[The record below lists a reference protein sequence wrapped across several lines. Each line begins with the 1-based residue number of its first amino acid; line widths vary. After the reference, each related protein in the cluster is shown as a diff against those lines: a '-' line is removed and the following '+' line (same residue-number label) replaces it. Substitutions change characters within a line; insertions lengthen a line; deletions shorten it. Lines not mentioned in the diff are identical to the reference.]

1 MSEEKVITS
10 YKGFNKDMTCRGFQY
25 EEGKDY
31 ETDKAEACE
40 TGFHACEYPLD
51 CFGYYAPA
59 SSEFHVV
66 EQSGE
71 LSRNGGDSKV
81 ASTKIHIGAKIS
93 IAGMVKAAIEF
104 TMSRIKP
111 EAKSDEKQ
119 GASSATGY
127 KGASSATGYKGASSA
142 TGDYGASSATGDY
155 GASSATGDYGASS
168 ATGSCGAS
176 SATGYKG
183 ASSAT
188 GSCGASSATGDYGA
202 SSATGDKGASSA
214 TGYKGA
220 SSATGDKGASSATGY
235 KGASSATG
243 DKGASVVTGYQSVSY
258 AGNETAIAVAW
269 GIESSAKGIK
279 GATLVL
285 SEWVEGDDKYVLKDT
300 RLVRVDGETI
310 KEDVAYTLKDGEA
323 VEA

>member
-10 YKGFNKDMTCRGFQY
+10 YKGFNNDMTCRGFQY

-31 ETDKAEACE
+31 ETDKAEACK

-71 LSRNGGDSKV
+71 LSGNDGDSKV

-111 EAKSDEKQ
+111 EAKSDEK
-119 GASSATGY
+119 
-127 KGASSATGYKGASSA
+127 
-142 TGDYGASSATGDY
+142 YGASSATGDY
-155 GASSATGDYGASS
+155 GASSATGY
-168 ATGSCGAS
+168 
-176 SATGYKG
+176 
-183 ASSAT
+183 
-188 GSCGASSATGDYGA
+188 
-202 SSATGDKGASSA
+202 
-214 TGYKGA
+214 
-220 SSATGDKGASSATGY
+220 
-235 KGASSATG
+235 
-243 DKGASVVTGYQSVSY
+243 KGASVVTGYQGVSY

-269 GIESSAKGIK
+269 GIESSAKGIMD
-279 GATLVL
+279 ATLVL
-285 SEWVEGDDKYVLKDT
+285 SEWVVGDGKYVLKDT

-310 KEDVAYTLKDGEA
+310 KEDVAYTLKDGEV

>member
-1 MSEEKVITS
+1 MSEEKAITS

-31 ETDKAEACE
+31 ETERAEACE

-51 CFGYYAPA
+51 CFGYYSPA
-59 SSEFHVV
+59 SSVFHEV

-93 IAGMVKAAIEF
+93 IAGMVKAAIEL

-111 EAKSDEKQ
+111 EAKSDEK
-119 GASSATGY
+119 Y
-127 KGASSATGYKGASSA
+127 
-142 TGDYGASSATGDY
+142 
-155 GASSATGDYGASS
+155 
-168 ATGSCGAS
+168 
-176 SATGYKG
+176 G

-188 GSCGASSATGDYGA
+188 GSCGASSATGDY
-202 SSATGDKGASSA
+202 
-214 TGYKGA
+214 
-220 SSATGDKGASSATGY
+220 
-235 KGASSATG
+235 
-243 DKGASVVTGYQSVSY
+243 GASVVTGYQSVSY

-285 SEWVEGDDKYVLKDT
+285 SEWVVDDDIYVLKDT

-310 KEDVAYTLKDGEA
+310 KEDVAYTLKDGEV

>member
-1 MSEEKVITS
+1 MSEEKAIKS

-25 EEGKDY
+25 EEGRDY

-66 EQSGE
+66 EQGGE
-71 LSRNGGDSKV
+71 LSRHGGDSKV

-104 TMSRIKP
+104 TTSRIKP
-111 EAKSDEKQ
+111 EANSDEKY
-119 GASSATGY
+119 GASSATGSCGASSATGC
-127 KGASSATGYKGASSA
+127 KGASSATGY
-142 TGDYGASSATGDY
+142 Y

-168 ATGSCGAS
+168 ATGSC
-176 SATGYKG
+176 
-183 ASSAT
+183 
-188 GSCGASSATGDYGA
+188 
-202 SSATGDKGASSA
+202 
-214 TGYKGA
+214 
-220 SSATGDKGASSATGY
+220 
-235 KGASSATG
+235 
-243 DKGASVVTGYQSVSY
+243 GASVVTGYQSVSY

-269 GIESSAKGIK
+269 GVESSAKGIK

-285 SEWVEGDDKYVLKDT
+285 SEWVENDEGDYVLKGT
-300 RLVRVDGETI
+300 MLVRVDGETI
-310 KEDVAYTLKDGEA
+310 KEDVAYTLKDGKV

>member
-1 MSEEKVITS
+1 MSKEKAITS

-31 ETDKAEACE
+31 ETDRAEACT

-51 CFGYYAPA
+51 CFGYYSPA

-71 LSRNGGDSKV
+71 LSGNDGDSKV

-104 TMSRIKP
+104 AMSRIKP
-111 EAKSDEKQ
+111 EAKSDEK
-119 GASSATGY
+119 Y
-127 KGASSATGYKGASSA
+127 
-142 TGDYGASSATGDY
+142 
-155 GASSATGDYGASS
+155 
-168 ATGSCGAS
+168 
-176 SATGYKG
+176 G

-202 SSATGDKGASSA
+202 SSATGYKGASSA
-214 TGYKGA
+214 TGY
-220 SSATGDKGASSATGY
+220 
-235 KGASSATG
+235 
-243 DKGASVVTGYQSVSY
+243 KGASVVTGYQSVSY

-285 SEWVEGDDKYVLKDT
+285 SEWVVSDDKYVLKDT

-310 KEDVAYTLKDGEA
+310 KEDVAYTLKDGEV

>member
-1 MSEEKVITS
+1 MSEEKVIKS
-10 YKGFNKDMTCRGFQY
+10 YKGFNKDMKCRGFQY

-31 ETDKAEACE
+31 ETERAEACE

-111 EAKSDEKQ
+111 EAKSDEN
-119 GASSATGY
+119 
-127 KGASSATGYKGASSA
+127 
-142 TGDYGASSATGDY
+142 YGASSATGDY

-176 SATGYKG
+176 
-183 ASSAT
+183 
-188 GSCGASSATGDYGA
+188 
-202 SSATGDKGASSA
+202 
-214 TGYKGA
+214 
-220 SSATGDKGASSATGY
+220 
-235 KGASSATG
+235 
-243 DKGASVVTGYQSVSY
+243 VVTGYQGVSY

-285 SEWVEGDDKYVLKDT
+285 SEWVVDDDKYVLKDT

-310 KEDVAYTLKDGEA
+310 KEDVAYTLKDGEV

>member
-1 MSEEKVITS
+1 MSEEKVIKS

-25 EEGKDY
+25 EEGRDY
-31 ETDKAEACE
+31 ETERAEACE

-51 CFGYYAPA
+51 CFGYYSPA

-81 ASTKIHIGAKIS
+81 ASTRIHIGAKIS

-111 EAKSDEKQ
+111 EAKSDEK
-119 GASSATGY
+119 
-127 KGASSATGYKGASSA
+127 
-142 TGDYGASSATGDY
+142 YGASSATGDY
-155 GASSATGDYGASS
+155 
-168 ATGSCGAS
+168 
-176 SATGYKG
+176 
-183 ASSAT
+183 
-188 GSCGASSATGDYGA
+188 
-202 SSATGDKGASSA
+202 
-214 TGYKGA
+214 
-220 SSATGDKGASSATGY
+220 
-235 KGASSATG
+235 
-243 DKGASVVTGYQSVSY
+243 GASVVTGYQSVSY

-269 GIESSAKGIK
+269 GTESSAKGIK

-285 SEWVEGDDKYVLKDT
+285 SEWVVGDNKYVLKDT
-300 RLVRVDGETI
+300 RLVRVDGKTI
-310 KEDVAYTLKDGEA
+310 KEDVAYTLKDGKV

>member
-31 ETDKAEACE
+31 ETERAKACK

-51 CFGYYAPA
+51 CFEYYSPA
-59 SSEFHVV
+59 SSVFHEV

-71 LSRNGGDSKV
+71 LSKNGDDSKV

-119 GASSATGY
+119 GASSATGDY
-127 KGASSATGYKGASSA
+127 GASSATGYKGASSA
-142 TGDYGASSATGDY
+142 TGA
-155 GASSATGDYGASS
+155 YGASS

-176 SATGYKG
+176 SATGSCG

-202 SSATGDKGASSA
+202 SSATG
-214 TGYKGA
+214 YKGA
-220 SSATGDKGASSATGY
+220 SSATGAYGASSATGY
-235 KGASSATG
+235 
-243 DKGASVVTGYQSVSY
+243 KGASVVTGYQSVSY
-258 AGNETAIAVAW
+258 AGNEAAIAVAW

-285 SEWVEGDDKYVLKDT
+285 SEWVVDDDKYVLKDT

-310 KEDVAYTLKDGEA
+310 KEDVAYTLKDGKV

>member
-1 MSEEKVITS
+1 MSEEKAIKS

-25 EEGKDY
+25 EEGMDY

-66 EQSGE
+66 EQGGE
-71 LSRNGGDSKV
+71 LSRHGGDSKV

-111 EAKSDEKQ
+111 EAKSDEKY

-127 KGASSATGYKGASSA
+127 KGASSATGYKGAS
-142 TGDYGASSATGDY
+142 
-155 GASSATGDYGASS
+155 
-168 ATGSCGAS
+168 
-176 SATGYKG
+176 
-183 ASSAT
+183 
-188 GSCGASSATGDYGA
+188 
-202 SSATGDKGASSA
+202 
-214 TGYKGA
+214 
-220 SSATGDKGASSATGY
+220 
-235 KGASSATG
+235 
-243 DKGASVVTGYQSVSY
+243 VVTGYQSISY

-269 GIESSAKGIK
+269 GVESSAKGIK

-285 SEWVEGDDKYVLKDT
+285 SEWVENDEGDYVLKGT
-300 RLVRVDGETI
+300 MLVRVDGETI
-310 KEDVAYTLKDGEA
+310 KEDVAYTLKDGKV

>member
-1 MSEEKVITS
+1 MSEEKVIKS
-10 YKGFNKDMTCRGFQY
+10 YKGFNKDMKCRGFQY

-111 EAKSDEKQ
+111 EAKSDEK
-119 GASSATGY
+119 Y
-127 KGASSATGYKGASSA
+127 GASSATGYKGASSA
-142 TGDYGASSATGDY
+142 TGD
-155 GASSATGDYGASS
+155 
-168 ATGSCGAS
+168 C
-176 SATGYKG
+176 
-183 ASSAT
+183 
-188 GSCGASSATGDYGA
+188 
-202 SSATGDKGASSA
+202 
-214 TGYKGA
+214 
-220 SSATGDKGASSATGY
+220 
-235 KGASSATG
+235 
-243 DKGASVVTGYQSVSY
+243 GASVVTGYQSVSY

-285 SEWVEGDDKYVLKDT
+285 SEWVVGDDKYVLKDT

-310 KEDVAYTLKDGEA
+310 KEDVAYTLKDGEV

>member
-1 MSEEKVITS
+1 MSEEKVIKS
-10 YKGFNKDMTCRGFQY
+10 YKGFNKDMKCRGFQY

-31 ETDKAEACE
+31 ETEYASACE

-51 CFGYYAPA
+51 CFVYYAPA

-111 EAKSDEKQ
+111 EAKSDEN
-119 GASSATGY
+119 
-127 KGASSATGYKGASSA
+127 
-142 TGDYGASSATGDY
+142 Y

-168 ATGSCGAS
+168 ATGSC
-176 SATGYKG
+176 
-183 ASSAT
+183 
-188 GSCGASSATGDYGA
+188 
-202 SSATGDKGASSA
+202 
-214 TGYKGA
+214 
-220 SSATGDKGASSATGY
+220 
-235 KGASSATG
+235 
-243 DKGASVVTGYQSVSY
+243 GASVVTGYQSVSY

-285 SEWVEGDDKYVLKDT
+285 SEWVVDDNKYILKDT

-310 KEDVAYTLKDGEA
+310 KEDVAYTLKDGKV

>member
-31 ETDKAEACE
+31 ETERAEACK

-51 CFGYYAPA
+51 CFGYYALA

-111 EAKSDEKQ
+111 EAKSDEN
-119 GASSATGY
+119 
-127 KGASSATGYKGASSA
+127 
-142 TGDYGASSATGDY
+142 YGASSATGDY
-155 GASSATGDYGASS
+155 GASSATGLCGASS
-168 ATGSCGAS
+168 ATGSC
-176 SATGYKG
+176 
-183 ASSAT
+183 
-188 GSCGASSATGDYGA
+188 
-202 SSATGDKGASSA
+202 
-214 TGYKGA
+214 
-220 SSATGDKGASSATGY
+220 
-235 KGASSATG
+235 
-243 DKGASVVTGYQSVSY
+243 GASVVTGYQSVSY

-269 GIESSAKGIK
+269 GIESSAKGVK

-285 SEWVEGDDKYVLKDT
+285 SEWVEGNDKYVLKDT

-310 KEDVAYTLKDGEA
+310 KEDVAYTLKDGEV

>member
-1 MSEEKVITS
+1 MSKEKAITS

-31 ETDKAEACE
+31 ETERAKACE

-71 LSRNGGDSKV
+71 LSGNDGDSKV

-111 EAKSDEKQ
+111 EVKSDEK
-119 GASSATGY
+119 
-127 KGASSATGYKGASSA
+127 
-142 TGDYGASSATGDY
+142 YGASSATGSC

-176 SATGYKG
+176 SATGSCG

-188 GSCGASSATGDYGA
+188 GSCGASSATGDY
-202 SSATGDKGASSA
+202 
-214 TGYKGA
+214 
-220 SSATGDKGASSATGY
+220 
-235 KGASSATG
+235 
-243 DKGASVVTGYQSVSY
+243 GASVVTGYQSVSY

-285 SEWVEGDDKYVLKDT
+285 SEWVVGDDKYVLKDT

-310 KEDVAYTLKDGEA
+310 KEDVAYTLKDGEV

>member
-1 MSEEKVITS
+1 MSEEKVIKS
-10 YKGFNKDMTCRGFQY
+10 YKGFNKDMKCRGFQY

-111 EAKSDEKQ
+111 EAKSDENYGASSATGNYGASSATGDYGASSATGYKGASSATGDY

-142 TGDYGASSATGDY
+142 TG
-155 GASSATGDYGASS
+155 
-168 ATGSCGAS
+168 SC
-176 SATGYKG
+176 
-183 ASSAT
+183 
-188 GSCGASSATGDYGA
+188 
-202 SSATGDKGASSA
+202 
-214 TGYKGA
+214 
-220 SSATGDKGASSATGY
+220 GASSATGY

-269 GIESSAKGIK
+269 GIRSSAKGIK

-285 SEWVEGDDKYVLKDT
+285 SEWVVGDSKYVLKDT

-310 KEDVAYTLKDGEA
+310 KEDVAYTLKDGEV

>member
-1 MSEEKVITS
+1 MSEEKAIKS

-25 EEGKDY
+25 EEGRDY

-66 EQSGE
+66 EQGGE
-71 LSRNGGDSKV
+71 LSRHGGDSKV

-111 EAKSDEKQ
+111 EAKSDEK
-119 GASSATGY
+119 
-127 KGASSATGYKGASSA
+127 
-142 TGDYGASSATGDY
+142 YGASSATGD
-155 GASSATGDYGASS
+155 
-168 ATGSCGAS
+168 
-176 SATGYKG
+176 
-183 ASSAT
+183 
-188 GSCGASSATGDYGA
+188 CGASSATGDY
-202 SSATGDKGASSA
+202 
-214 TGYKGA
+214 
-220 SSATGDKGASSATGY
+220 GASSATGY

-243 DKGASVVTGYQSVSY
+243 DKGASVVTGYQSISY

-269 GIESSAKGIK
+269 GVESSAKGIK

-285 SEWVEGDDKYVLKDT
+285 SEWVENDEGDYVLKGT
-300 RLVRVDGETI
+300 MLVRVDGETI
-310 KEDVAYTLKDGEA
+310 KEDVAYTLKDGKV

>member
-1 MSEEKVITS
+1 MSEEKAIKS

-25 EEGKDY
+25 EEGMDY

-66 EQSGE
+66 EQGGE
-71 LSRNGGDSKV
+71 LSRHGGDSKV

-104 TMSRIKP
+104 TTSRIKP
-111 EAKSDEKQ
+111 EANSDEKY

-127 KGASSATGYKGASSA
+127 YGASSATGN
-142 TGDYGASSATGDY
+142 YGASSATGD
-155 GASSATGDYGASS
+155 
-168 ATGSCGAS
+168 CGAS
-176 SATGYKG
+176 SATGY
-183 ASSAT
+183 
-188 GSCGASSATGDYGA
+188 
-202 SSATGDKGASSA
+202 
-214 TGYKGA
+214 
-220 SSATGDKGASSATGY
+220 
-235 KGASSATG
+235 
-243 DKGASVVTGYQSVSY
+243 KGASVVTGYQSVSY

-269 GIESSAKGIK
+269 GVESSAKGIK

-285 SEWVEGDDKYVLKDT
+285 SEWVVDDDKYVLKDT

-310 KEDVAYTLKDGEA
+310 KEDVAYTLKDGKA